1 MFDLFI
7 LCTIAYIAICIV
19 VSIFKS
25 LKEGV
30 LHDVF
35 GYIYHEIIGNILT
48 YTPVFVLFAF
58 SYLGLD
64 MFLGENDFHW
74 QLWFVILVSVIITVL
89 LYASDGGSVY
99 SLAAAI
105 GMASSYALIRFTDLT
120 DFWIWGITILIVIVA
135 CIVLYFVPHHSY
147 VKFSIGEG
155 IPFLNVIAWIISSF
169 ILWQWIKYYMVFFA
183 AQ

>member
-1 MFDLFI
+1 
-7 LCTIAYIAICIV
+7 
-19 VSIFKS
+19 
-25 LKEGV
+25 
-30 LHDVF
+30 
-35 GYIYHEIIGNILT
+35 
-48 YTPVFVLFAF
+48 
-58 SYLGLD
+58 
-64 MFLGENDFHW
+64 MFLEKNDLHW
-74 QLWFVILVSVIITVL
+74 QLWVVIAIAVVIML
-89 LYASDGGSVY
+89 LLFASDGGSVY

-155 IPFLNVIAWIISSF
+155 IPFFNVIAWIISSF